1 MPTQH
6 NEIDLPIA
14 VGRKKRP
21 ASSRHATENEDL
33 RHRHITLTPVLAVRE
48 GTVIEQTDWLASEE
62 PLEIRVQGPGQKALS
77 VAVTMRTPGHD
88 DELAVGFLYSE
99 GLIRSRDEVVTVR
112 ASELPREN
120 QPCNVVTVQL
130 SHLFDLAPLQRNFYA
145 TSSCGICG
153 KASLEQIAVHCLPV
167 APGPILARSVLINLP
182 VILRE
187 AQRIF
192 AQTGGLHAA
201 GLFDVN
207 GRLLS
212 LREDVGRH
220 NAIDK
225 LVGRRLLDGETSLA
239 ERILLVSGRVSFEIM
254 QKAAMARV
262 SIVCAVSA
270 PSSLAVDVAKRFRQ
284 TIVGFLRGHNF
295 NVYTHPERIAFDS

>member
-1 MPTQH
+1 MPIQH
-6 NEIDLPIA
+6 NERDSPLNA
-14 VGRKKRP
+14 GRKERS
-21 ASSRHATENEDL
+21 ASSRHSTENEDL
-33 RHRHITLTPVLAVRE
+33 RRRHITPTPVLAVRN
-48 GTVIEQTDWLASEE
+48 GIPLDQTDWLASEE
-62 PLEIRVQGPGQKALS
+62 PLEIRVHGPGQKTVS
-77 VAVTMRTPGHD
+77 VAITMRTPGHD
-88 DELAVGFLYSE
+88 DELAVGFLYGE
-99 GLIRSRDEVVTVR
+99 GLICSRDEVVTVR
-112 ASELPREN
+112 AGDLPQKE
-120 QPCNVVTVQL
+120 QPCNIVTVHL
-130 SHLFDLAPLQRNFYA
+130 SHPFDLAPLKRNFYA

-153 KASLEQIAVHCLPV
+153 KASLEQIAVRCMPV
-167 APGPILARSVLINLP
+167 APGPVLARSVLIDLP
-182 VILRE
+182 TTLRQ

-207 GRLLS
+207 GGLLS

-270 PSSLAVDVAKRFRQ
+270 PSSLAVDVAKRFRL

-295 NVYTHPERIAFDS
+295 NVYTHPERIALDS